1 MAGRFNNHHGKGIE
15 PPNIEARHL
24 LIAHPFCLDFGFCWK
39 VTRRVQPENGIEIKR
54 HASSKKNS
62 SQSSKVQNHHVQ
74 EFLD

>member
-39 VTRRVQPENGIEIKR
+39 VTRTQPENGIEIKR